1 MGPNISGLV
10 INVGSGV
17 ETSIHSLA
25 NLVISV
31 TGSQANMV
39 PNTQDSGG
47 ISRLCADLTLA
58 GQKLNYVPSIS
69 LEEGLRLSLQRDVRY
84 KDTKA
89 LK

>member
-1 MGPNISGLV
+1 M

-25 NLVISV
+25 NLVKSV
-31 TGSQANMV
+31 TGSQANVV
-39 PNTQDSGG
+39 PNPQDSGV

-58 GQKLNYVPSIS
+58 GQKLNYEPSIS
-69 LEEGLRLSLQRDVRY
+69 LEQGLRLSLQRDIRY

-89 LK
+89 TK